1 MQRKNMPKL
10 PLKIAP
16 SILSADFAR
25 LGEQVQQADQAGADL
40 IHCDIM
46 DGRFVPNIT
55 FGPLVLRALRSVTRL
70 PLQAHLM
77 IVEPERYIEAFAQAG
92 ADMITV
98 HVETCP
104 HLHRTLEQIREAGAR
119 PSVTLNPAT
128 PLHALDEVL
137 EQVDLI
143 LLMSVDPG
151 FGGQKMIPTTTERI
165 KRLRRMLDERNP
177 ACEIQVDGGINS
189 QTLPEIVAA
198 GANVLV
204 MGSAL
209 FDSPQGISAAI
220 VSQKQT
226 LAALARTR

>member
-1 MQRKNMPKL
+1 MSRL
-10 PLKIAP
+10 PLKLAP
-16 SILSADFAR
+16 SILSANFAK
-25 LGEQVQQADQAGADL
+25 LGEQVRQADEAGADL

-55 FGPLVLRALRSVTRL
+55 FGPLVLRALRSVTQR

-104 HLHRTLEQIREAGAR
+104 HLHRTLEQIREARAR

-128 PLHALDEVL
+128 PLHTLEEVL
-137 EQVDLI
+137 DQVELI

-151 FGGQKMIPTTTERI
+151 FGGQKMIPNTVERVR
-165 KRLRRMLDERNP
+165 RLRRMLDERNP
-177 ACEIQVDGGINS
+177 TCDIEVDGGVNS
-189 QTLPEIVAA
+189 QTLAEIIAA

-209 FDSPQGISAAI
+209 FGSPEGISAA
-220 VSQKQT
+220 VKSQKQV
-226 LAALARTR
+226 LAALERTR